1 MIHHYRLADRSYDKR
16 RKAAAE
22 VTHLV
27 KGLVEENDKDTIAS
41 VLLLLVQEFCTAR
54 NPNHRKGGLIGLSAV
69 CVSFS
74 ANTLSHRHNRNNM
87 SGRGIRVGTRTP
99 SPPLLLELYL
109 HLLVPPIIQSFYD
122 QDSRVVYYACEAMY
136 NVVKLG
142 RASVLVYF
150 NDIFDGLC
158 SLFAHVDVDVKSGR

>member
-1 MIHHYRLADRSYDKR
+1 M
-16 RKAAAE
+16 
-22 VTHLV
+22 TNLV

-41 VLLLLVQEFCTAR
+41 VLLLLVQEFCQAR

-74 ANTLSHRHNRNNM
+74 ANTLSHRHNRNI
-87 SGRGIRVGTRTP
+87 SGRGIRVGTRTASP
-99 SPPLLLELYL
+99 SLLVELYL
-109 HLLVPPIIQSFYD
+109 HLLVPPIIHCFYD

-142 RASVLVYF
+142 RSSVLVYF

-158 SLFAHVDVDVKSGR
+158 SLFAHVDVDVKNGKIHAKCVYIIVKCV